1 MVRSCVCLARWDAT
15 ATKGVRQ
22 PASARTPT
30 SDVAVMSSSQ
40 SERAVKTLSEPGLP
54 GLGARALCICM
65 TVVPVMD
72 QLDRLVM
79 DRLLKNTGH
88 VDRSR

>member
-1 MVRSCVCLARWDAT
+1 MVWSCICLARRGAL

-30 SDVAVMSSSQ
+30 RDVAVMSSSQ
-40 SERAVKTLSEPGLP
+40 SEKAVKTLSEPGLP
-54 GLGARALCICM
+54 GLGARIM

>member
-1 MVRSCVCLARWDAT
+1 MVWSCVCLARRGAL

-30 SDVAVMSSSQ
+30 RDVAVMSSSQ
-40 SERAVKTLSEPGLP
+40 SEKAVKTLSEPGLP
-54 GLGARALCICM
+54 GLGARAYICIT

-72 QLDRLVM
+72 QLDRLIM
-79 DRLLKNTGH
+79 DRLLRNTGH